1 MILSHSRNLSKYVVV
16 LDIVGLDVKH
26 LLSSSTSA
34 SSDSKIPN
42 ISGLVQQEGE
52 FGYLKP
58 VFPSVTC
65 TVQSSILTGKYPNEH
80 GIISNGMF
88 DRVNLQTLF
97 WEQSTNLVQSEKIW
111 DHIKQ
116 KNQSAKTALLF
127 WQNSMYSN
135 NDFVIS
141 PRPIHLENGQMDM
154 WCYSKPVDYYERL
167 AQKIGEF
174 NLLNYWGP
182 FASFNSSDWITKSVE
197 YTIENNR
204 PQLLFAYFPQIDYSA
219 QKFGKS
225 SPEVTNDLQKID
237 ESVGKIINAVKSAG
251 IYDETEFILIS
262 EYGFNDVNGAVPINR
277 ILREKGLLKV
287 RTIKGKEYIDF
298 EFSHAFAMVD
308 HQIAH
313 IYLNNE
319 GKESKEKIKKF
330 LADISGIETV
340 CDLDEKR
347 NLHIDH
353 ERSGELIV
361 IAEKDKWFSYYWWF
375 EENTDPSLSNPGTKE
390 SNADEGSDKA
400 PTFTKTVDIH
410 RKPGYDP
417 LDLFFDPIKKS
428 ISTNTSLIKG
438 SHGRPCNI
446 ETKEGLSAFVSSRK
460 INKPG
465 QTLDGLPLMDCLD
478 IFGLL
483 SSRF

>member
-1 MILSHSRNLSKYVVV
+1 MLLSDSGKSKYVVV

-26 LLSSSTSA
+26 LLSSSSTS

-42 ISGLVQQEGE
+42 ISGLVQKEGE
-52 FGYLKP
+52 IGYLKP

-65 TVQSSILTGKYPNEH
+65 TVQSSILTGKYPSEH

-88 DRVNLQTLF
+88 DRINLQTSF
-97 WEQSTNLVQSEKIW
+97 WEQSTKLVQSEKIW
-111 DHIKQ
+111 DHIKK

-127 WQNSMYSN
+127 WQNSLYSN

-141 PRPIHLENGQMDM
+141 PRPIHLENGQTDM
-154 WCYSKPVDYYERL
+154 WCYSKPVNYYERL

-197 YTIENNR
+197 YTIENYR
-204 PQLLFAYFPQIDYSA
+204 PHLLFAYFPQIDYSA
-219 QKFGKS
+219 QKLGKS
-225 SPEVTNDLQKID
+225 SSEVTDDLQKID
-237 ESVGKIINAVKSAG
+237 ESVGKVINAVKRSG
-251 IYDETEFILIS
+251 IYDETEFIIIS

-287 RTIKGKEYIDF
+287 RTIKGKEYVDF
-298 EFSHAFAMVD
+298 EYSHAFAMVD

-313 IYLNNE
+313 IYLNYE
-319 GKESKEKIKKF
+319 GKESKDKIKKI
-330 LADISGIETV
+330 LTDISGIETV

-361 IAEKDKWFSYYWWF
+361 IAERDKWFSYYWWF
-375 EENTDPSLSNPGTKE
+375 EENTE
-390 SNADEGSDKA
+390 SNTGEGIDKA

-446 ETKEGLSAFVSSRK
+446 ETKEGLSAFVSSGK
-460 INKPG
+460 INKPE

-483 SSRF
+483 KSRF